1 MRSGAIVRVSWLR
14 AATRD
19 IDAQMSYIARDD
31 AELAREIYGEIRRRA
46 SELAHFPESGRPG
59 RVPGTRELV
68 LARYPYV
75 LPYRVRKGIVEILR
89 VFHTSQKM
97 DC

>member
-1 MRSGAIVRVSWLR
+1 MRSGAIVRVNWLR
-14 AATRD
+14 SAARD
-19 IDAQMSYIARDD
+19 LDAQMSYIARDD

-46 SELAHFPESGRPG
+46 SDLPHFPESGRPG

-75 LPYRVRKGIVEILR
+75 LPYRVRNVIVEILR

-97 DC
+97 NR

>member
-1 MRSGAIVRVSWLR
+1 MRSGAIVRVNWLR
-14 AATRD
+14 SATRD
-19 IDAQMSYIARDD
+19 LDAQMSYIARDD
-31 AELAREIYGEIRRRA
+31 AELAREIYCEVRRRA
-46 SELAHFPESGRPG
+46 SELSHFPESGCPG

-75 LPYRVRKGIVEILR
+75 LPYRVRTGIVEILR

>member
-19 IDAQMSYIARDD
+19 LDAQMSYIARDD

-46 SELAHFPESGRPG
+46 SELSHFPESGRPG

-75 LPYRVRKGIVEILR
+75 LPYRVRNGIVEILR

-97 DC
+97 NR